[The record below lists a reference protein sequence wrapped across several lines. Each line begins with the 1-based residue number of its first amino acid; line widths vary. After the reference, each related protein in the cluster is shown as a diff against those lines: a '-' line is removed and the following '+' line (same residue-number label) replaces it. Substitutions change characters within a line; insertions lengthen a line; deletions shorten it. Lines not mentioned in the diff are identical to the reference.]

1 MPVGLVVYT
10 VGVDV
15 KAGPVVWT
23 QPTLP
28 RALWD
33 WRERPVPPARPAR
46 PGRRVFTVID
56 GGGAGDGVPCAQLSL
71 LD

>member
-1 MPVGLVVYT
+1 MGEQADP
-10 VGVDV
+10 
-15 KAGPVVWT
+15 KVWT

-33 WRERPVPPARPAR
+33 WRPSPVKIVPVSS

-56 GGGAGDGVPCAQLSL
+56 GDGDGDSVPCAQLSL

>member
-1 MPVGLVVYT
+1 MGEQADPKG
-10 VGVDV
+10 
-15 KAGPVVWT
+15 WT

-33 WRERPVPPARPAR
+33 WRPTLHPSLLSVE

-56 GGGAGDGVPCAQLSL
+56 GGGRGDGVPCAQLSL